1 MADLEAAEV
10 TVKAPLPPAQMEIDL
25 GEEPVVQKQV
35 EEVVAAP
42 EPEPKKDDGVE
53 LLRRQLEEKQ
63 REAAEARRLKIEAEK
78 LARQRET
85 EAKTY
90 QIQAQDSN
98 LMAFN
103 NAIAS
108 FERDA
113 EMLERDYAST
123 LAEGDYTKAA
133 KIQRQMA
140 QVESKLVQ
148 LSQGKEALEERLAYE
163 KQVLEHQRKQ
173 PEPRYEEQDV
183 DPIEMQIRQV
193 QSPASQAWL
202 RSHRDVLTD
211 PDKTALM
218 TAAHYETMAKKI
230 QPDTPE
236 YFSYIESK
244 VYGESQDAAPAAPA
258 PQPRKSS
265 QPMAAA
271 PVSRTNSAQA
281 FRSGQNVTMTLTAAE
296 RQAARDM
303 DMSDEE
309 YLEGKLAMIQRGSM
323 SG

>member
-10 TVKAPLPPAQMEIDL
+10 TVKVPSGPVQTEFDL
-25 GEEPVVQKQV
+25 GEAPVEKT
-35 EEVVAAP
+35 EAAP
-42 EPEPKKDDGVE
+42 EPEAKIEREPDEGVE
-53 LLRRQLEEKQ
+53 LLRRQLEEKK
-63 REAAEARRLKIEAEK
+63 REAEEARRLRSEAEK
-78 LARQRET
+78 IARQREL
-85 EAKTY
+85 EAKSY
-90 QIQAQDSN
+90 QVQAQDNN
-98 LMAFN
+98 LTAFN

-113 EMLERDYAST
+113 EMLERDYASV
-123 LAEGDYTKAA
+123 LAEGDYARAA

-148 LSQGKEALEERLAYE
+148 LAQGREALEEKLTYE
-163 KQVLEHQRKQ
+163 RQVLEQQRKA
-173 PEPRYEEQDV
+173 PEPRYQEQET
-183 DPIEMQIRQV
+183 DPIEAQIRQV

-202 RSHRDVLTD
+202 RSHRDVLAD

-218 TAAHYETMAKKI
+218 TAAHWESVAKKI
-230 QPDTPE
+230 QPDSPE

-244 VYGESQDAAPAAPA
+244 VYGESTTPSTPSV
-258 PQPRKSS
+258 PQPR
-265 QPMAAA
+265 QPQRQAMAAA

-281 FRSGQNVTMTLTAAE
+281 LRSGQNVTMTLTPAE

-323 SG
+323 NG